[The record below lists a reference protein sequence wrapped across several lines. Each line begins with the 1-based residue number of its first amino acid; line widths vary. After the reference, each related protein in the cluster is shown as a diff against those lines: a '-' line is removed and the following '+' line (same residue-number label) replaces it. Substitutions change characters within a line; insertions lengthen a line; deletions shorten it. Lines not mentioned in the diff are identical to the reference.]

1 MYRAISIAALIIVV
15 ASCKALFS
23 KKITPEELVGQYIHV
38 DSREGIDIPDYVEIN
53 TITLN
58 KDYTCKFE
66 TDGNYSQSG
75 TSEGTWS
82 VSSDT
87 LTMNI
92 STRYD
97 PVNQKYSSV
106 SSVLLYRIRSGKLQ
120 FLPYNASNYEYRK
133 VE

>member
-1 MYRAISIAALIIVV
+1 MYKVISILVLISVI

-23 KKITPEELVGQYIHV
+23 KKITPEELVGQYKHI
-38 DSREGIDIPDYVEIN
+38 SSQKGIDIPDFVETN

-66 TDGNYSQSG
+66 TTGSYSQSG
-75 TSEGTWS
+75 TNEGTWS
-82 VSSDT
+82 VSNDT

-92 STRYD
+92 STQYD

-106 SSVLLYRIRSGKLQ
+106 S
-120 FLPYNASNYEYRK
+120 
-133 VE
+133 

>member
-1 MYRAISIAALIIVV
+1 MHRIFFIAVLIIVV

-23 KKITPEELVGQYIHV
+23 KKITPEEVVGKYQHIY
-38 DSREGIDIPDYVEIN
+38 SQKGIDIPDYIEIN

-66 TDGNYSQSG
+66 TNGNSIQSG
-75 TSEGTWS
+75 TNEGTWRI
-82 VSSDT
+82 SSDT
-87 LTMNI
+87 LFMHI

-106 SSVLLYRIRSGKLQ
+106 SSNLLYRIRSGKLQ
-120 FLPYNASNYEYRK
+120 FLPYNASNAVYRK
-133 VE
+133 IE